1 MITIKIGA
9 LEHNIELGS
18 IASLQSREETLK
30 ELIHYTEL
38 MLKSYLE
45 LKMAQATFIS
55 WKENTKFEIKKELIS
70 IGEDFSGETI
80 VSKLLRSNSWL
91 EENEKVLRI
100 EYSYK
105 VLKEVVKVINQVIT

>member
-30 ELIHYTEL
+30 ELIYYTEL

-45 LKMAQATFIS
+45 LKIARVEFTS
-55 WKENTKFEIKKELIS
+55 WKENTKFEIKKDLVAT
-70 IGEDFSGETI
+70 GEDFLEETI
-80 VSKLLRSNSWL
+80 ISRLLRSNSWL
-91 EENEKVLRI
+91 EENKKVLDI

>member
-30 ELIHYTEL
+30 ELTHYTEL

-45 LKMAQATFIS
+45 LKMARVAFTS
-55 WKENTKFEIKKELIS
+55 WKENTKFEIKKDLIS
-70 IGEDFSGETI
+70 IGEDFLEETI
-80 VSKLLRSNSWL
+80 TSKLLRGDSWL
-91 EENEKVLRI
+91 KESEKVLRI

-105 VLKEVVKVINQVIT
+105 VLKEVVKVINQVIA